1 MLLLCV
7 KTKTKSKTKTKTLL
21 AAQLAPAENAKL

>member
-7 KTKTKSKTKTKTLL
+7 KNQNQNQTKTLL

>member
-7 KTKTKSKTKTKTLL
+7 KTKTKTLI

>member
-7 KTKTKSKTKTKTLL
+7 KTKNQKPKTKTLI